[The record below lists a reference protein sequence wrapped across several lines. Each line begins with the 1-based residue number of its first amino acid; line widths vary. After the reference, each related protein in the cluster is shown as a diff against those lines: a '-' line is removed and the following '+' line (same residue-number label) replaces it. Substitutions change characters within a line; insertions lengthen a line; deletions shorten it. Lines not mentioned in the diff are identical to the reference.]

1 MSVVFTDS
9 QPRHHSVSH
18 QARALVRHLTDYRTC
33 TVALSGGVD
42 SAVVAKAAHLALG
55 DHAQAVTADSAS
67 LAEGELDQARRTAA
81 LIGIRHR
88 VIQTREFTNP
98 EYLRNAPDR
107 CYHCKSELY
116 QQLQRLSES
125 VQSDVIL
132 SGTNQDDLTDFR
144 PGIQA
149 GREHQV
155 QSPLADCKLG
165 KQTVREIARY
175 WELPV
180 WDKPASPCLSSRIAY
195 GVPVTV
201 SRLKRID
208 QAERLLRRLGFQDV
222 RVRCH
227 QGDVARVEVAKQQI
241 HQLFEGDIQP
251 AIYLQLVEWGFRMV
265 TFDLKGFQSGNLNQL
280 IQIEL

>member
-81 LIGIRHR
+81 LIGIRHW

>member
-208 QAERLLRRLGFQDV
+208 QAERLLRHLGFQDV

>member
-1 MSVVFTDS
+1 
-9 QPRHHSVSH
+9 
-18 QARALVRHLTDYRTC
+18 
-33 TVALSGGVD
+33 
-42 SAVVAKAAHLALG
+42 
-55 DHAQAVTADSAS
+55 VTADSAS

-116 QQLQRLSES
+116 QQLRRLTES
-125 VQSDVIL
+125 VQGDVIL
-132 SGTNQDDLTDFR
+132 SGTNRDDLTDFR

-155 QSPLADCKLG
+155 ESPLADCSFG
-165 KQTVREIARY
+165 KRIVREIARY

-201 SRLKRID
+201 PRLKRID
-208 QAERLLRRLGFQDV
+208 QAEHFLRRLGFQDV

-227 QGDVARVEVAKQQI
+227 PGDVARVEVAKQQI
-241 HQLFEGDIQP
+241 HQLFEDSIQST
-251 AIYLQLVEWGFRMV
+251 IDRRLLEWGFQMV

-280 IQIEL
+280 VQIEQ

>member
-1 MSVVFTDS
+1 MSVVFTNP
-9 QPRHHSVSH
+9 QPRHHSVSQ
-18 QARALVRHLTDYRTC
+18 QARALVRHLTDYRAC

-42 SAVVAKAAHLALG
+42 SAVVAKAAYLALG

-241 HQLFEGDIQP
+241 HQLFEGSIQLT
-251 AIYLQLVEWGFRMV
+251 IYLQLVEWGFRMV